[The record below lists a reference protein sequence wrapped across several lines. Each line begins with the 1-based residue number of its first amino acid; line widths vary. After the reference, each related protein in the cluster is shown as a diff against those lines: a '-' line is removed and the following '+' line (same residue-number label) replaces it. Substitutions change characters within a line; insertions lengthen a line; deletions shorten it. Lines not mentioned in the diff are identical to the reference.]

1 MYDYDKDVEKIVNL
15 IFKQEE
21 NSTDNIVKVSDV
33 VKAVADQDFEKVQYL
48 FDVMTE
54 KESEKQKI

>member
-33 VKAVADQDFEKVQYL
+33 VKAVADQDFEKEGNSRGQ
-48 FDVMTE
+48 TP
-54 KESEKQKI
+54 